1 MNATNR
7 KMSAVEESFN
17 SVSDEADESCELA
30 TNMTEDS
37 TDRYSLSSTTTTN
50 VAAAVSFLIVLSHAL
65 LLWGQLGELW
75 GFFAIDSIDVTV
87 SMNST
92 VDSFL
97 LSNIIGSNQTNQTL
111 PAAIVTNSSVL
122 IDQFSYGDMIYE
134 LWIQPQPV
142 TRFTAVLLLLF
153 SAVWPHLKLFLLHL
167 YFYLPSPSIPRR
179 SALYWLGSLGKLSL
193 ADICATCMLF
203 MLLNLTATID
213 AGTLASGASELIR
226 DVVPYIVDGVDGKLS
241 NITQSLVAEVDQ
253 RAYETIDR
261 LSQSIFENDDP
272 AIYESLLQTG
282 CGTFYDADC
291 SQTPFYE
298 PTVVRGGLAGIMTKC
313 LRIRNDECSRCEC
326 IVNNVVYNDAIPN
339 EVEEAAIDEGV
350 ALLFAKFLA
359 FVESGGLNLFS
370 SISFEGEIEVG
381 TAVHA
386 YTAFI
391 AFAIGVILSIAA
403 SILVD
408 KIEEKDT
415 MRRNCSASSIKAQLE
430 NRGVV
435 SSTSWSKPSILFF
448 ANSESVWSKLGKFML
463 SLGTIP
469 IVIVALY
476 IEMFDWKI
484 AGLFEEIVS
493 VQRTAINFYYSI
505 IDCVVNVNDG
515 SGYGWTFTVLYG
527 FFMLGAPIL
536 RAVLLTILGTVPL
549 FPIWHI
555 RLAHWSNT
563 IGAFIGWEPF
573 FICVILLM
581 IELPSL
587 TGETVPDATCD
598 SIESQ
603 TFVARLITA
612 FDLNTADGCFIMFFD
627 VFPSF
632 ILFVFAWAF
641 LTAFNAL
648 AWKRM
653 LKKYDIFGNY
663 ESGQKGGPYCA
674 CRQCCYCPKCSLGK

>member
-1 MNATNR
+1 
-7 KMSAVEESFN
+7 MSAVEESSK
-17 SVSDEADESCELA
+17 SVLEEEDEVEEGCELA
-30 TNMTEDS
+30 TPNIAGDS
-37 TDRYSLSSTTTTN
+37 TTRNRYSLSSTTTTK

-179 SALYWLGSLGKLSL
+179 SALYWLGSFGKLSL

-226 DVVPYIVDGVDGKLS
+226 DVVPYIVDGIDGKLS

-272 AIYESLLQTG
+272 ALYESLLQTG

-291 SQTPFYE
+291 SQTSFYE

-313 LRIRNDECSRCEC
+313 LRIRDDECSRCEC
-326 IVNNVVYNDAIPN
+326 IVNNVIYNDAMPN
-339 EVEEAAIDEGV
+339 EVEDAAIDEGV
-350 ALLFAKFLA
+350 SLLFAKLLA

-391 AFAIGVILSIAA
+391 AFAIGVIFSIAA
-403 SILVD
+403 SIFVD

-430 NRGVV
+430 NRGIV
-435 SSTSWSKPSILFF
+435 SSTSRSKPSILFF
-448 ANSESVWSKLGKFML
+448 TNSESVWSKLGKFVF

-469 IVIVALY
+469 VVIVALY
-476 IEMFDWKI
+476 IEMFDWQI
-484 AGLFEEIVS
+484 AGLFEEILS
-493 VQRTAINFYYSI
+493 VQRTAINFYFSI

-515 SGYGWTFTVLYG
+515 SAYGWIFTVLYG

-563 IGAFIGWEPF
+563 IGGFIGWEPF

-587 TGETVPDATCD
+587 TGETVPEAACDA
-598 SIESQ
+598 IESQ

-612 FDLNTADGCFIMFFD
+612 FDLNTEDGCFIMFFD

>member
-7 KMSAVEESFN
+7 EMSAVEESSK
-17 SVSDEADESCELA
+17 SVFEEEDEVEECCELA
-30 TNMTEDS
+30 TNIAGDS
-37 TDRYSLSSTTTTN
+37 TNARYSLSSTTTTK

-75 GFFAIDSIDVTV
+75 GFFAVDSIDVTV
-87 SMNST
+87 SINST
-92 VDSFL
+92 VDSIL
-97 LSNIIGSNQTNQTL
+97 LSNIIGSNQTM
-111 PAAIVTNSSVL
+111 PADIVTNSSVL

-134 LWIQPQPV
+134 LWIQPYPV

-179 SALYWLGSLGKLSL
+179 SALYWLGSMGKLSL

-213 AGTLASGASELIR
+213 AGTLASGASTLIR
-226 DVVPYIVDGVDGKLS
+226 DVVPYIVDGIDGKLS
-241 NITQSLVAEVDQ
+241 NITQSLVSDLDQ

-272 AIYESLLQTG
+272 AMYESLLQTG

-326 IVNNVVYNDAIPN
+326 IVNNVIYNDAIPN
-339 EVEEAAIDEGV
+339 EVEDAAIDGGV
-350 ALLFAKFLA
+350 SLLFAKFLA
-359 FVESGGLNLFS
+359 FVESGGLNIFS
-370 SISFEGEIEVG
+370 SISFEGKIEVG

-403 SILVD
+403 SIFVD
-408 KIEEKDT
+408 KIEEKDA

-430 NRGVV
+430 NRGIV
-435 SSTSWSKPSILFF
+435 SSRSKPSILFF
-448 ANSESVWSKLGKFML
+448 TNSESAWSKLGKIVL

-469 IVIVALY
+469 IVIFALY

-484 AGLFEEIVS
+484 AGLFEELVS
-493 VQRTAINFYYSI
+493 VQRTATNFYFSI

-515 SGYGWTFTVLYG
+515 TGYGWTFTVLYG

-573 FICVILLM
+573 FICIILLM

-587 TGETVPDATCD
+587 TGETVPEAACD
-598 SIESQ
+598 TIESQ
-603 TFVARLITA
+603 TLVARLITA

-648 AWKRM
+648 AWKAM
-653 LKKYDIFGNY
+653 LKKYNVFGNY

-674 CRQCCYCPKCSLGK
+674 CRQCCYCPKFSRGK